1 VHKKASL
8 RFFRGWLCRF
18 SEEISMR
25 AFMVLLHRYIGL
37 ATAVFLLLARITD
50 SHKQRRHELAEPGIQ
65 ACGFVVFTD

>member
-1 VHKKASL
+1 
-8 RFFRGWLCRF
+8 
-18 SEEISMR
+18 MR